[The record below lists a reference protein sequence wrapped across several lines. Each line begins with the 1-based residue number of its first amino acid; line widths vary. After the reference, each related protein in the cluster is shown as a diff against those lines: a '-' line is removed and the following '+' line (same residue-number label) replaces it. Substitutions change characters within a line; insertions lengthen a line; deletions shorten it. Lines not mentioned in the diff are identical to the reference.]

1 MINIIKKIDPNKKK
15 KTQPQYVYINI
26 SSSKNFF
33 PDPISILA
41 TESDIQFTVV

>member
-1 MINIIKKIDPNKKK
+1 MINIIKKIDPNKK